1 MPSVAVKEIGTTFRS
16 QLAKVGQIAF
26 SSAGTVSLELPRGFL
41 YKTVYLRLTGA
52 VNTTVAGGAL
62 ASDEQPT
69 ELLKKVVIIGDG
81 RKQFVNAT
89 GRQLYALTRFQRG
102 ITPPLRGM
110 NATGVALYPLEL
122 VIAIDFEAAR
132 MRMPADSYM
141 DSRPF
146 EKLELIVTWGAL
158 TDLVTGGTSAF
169 LPNPVLDVFAAMTTK
184 GVELSAFNRLHVF
197 ESIPVTAT
205 STALMAR
212 VPRAGLYAGTLISS
226 IGGAIAGKSLDD
238 AIVNFVTV
246 KSDVAFI
253 HVSRLSWLD
262 LLAKTAVDYQ
272 AGTRINAD
280 LTALAAGYFA
290 AGPSG
295 HVLMDITEDGLIG
308 AALNVNELNQLDYE
322 YDVTTGA
329 GTDRLD
335 LLHVYYEPIR

>member
-1 MPSVAVKEIGTTFRS
+1 MPPVAIKEIGTTFRS
-16 QLAKVGQIAF
+16 QLAKIGTIEF

-41 YKTVYLRLTGA
+41 YKTVYLRLTGT
-52 VNTTVAGGAL
+52 VNTTVGGGVL
-62 ASDEQPT
+62 ASDEQPV
-69 ELLKKVVIIGDG
+69 ELLKKIVIMGDG

-89 GRQLYALTRFQRG
+89 GRQLYALTRYQRG
-102 ITPPLRGM
+102 VTPPLRGM
-110 NATGVALYPLEL
+110 NTTGIATYPLEC

-146 EKLELIVTWGAL
+146 EKLELILTWGAL

-169 LPNPVLDVFAAMTTK
+169 SVGPVVDVFAAMTTK
-184 GVELSAFNRLHVF
+184 GVELSGFNRLHVF
-197 ESIPVTAT
+197 ESIPVIAT
-205 STALMAR
+205 STALMSR

-226 IGGAIAGKSLDD
+226 IGGTLPGKSLDD
-238 AIVNFVTV
+238 GIVNFVSI

-253 HVSRLSWLD
+253 HVGRLSWLD
-262 LLAKTAVDYQ
+262 LLAKSAVDFQ
-272 AGTRINAD
+272 VSTRINAD
-280 LTALAAGYFA
+280 LTALAAGYYA

-295 HVLMDITEDGLIG
+295 HVLLDITEDGLIG

-329 GTDRLD
+329 ATDRLD